1 MQHGTAVDLNTPVL
15 PDRPR
20 MRGWLHH
27 WSFVTSMAAGAV
39 LVTTA
44 ATVVG
49 SPLAVVSCAIYV
61 ACVLGLFGI
70 SALYHRYP
78 WRSDRARARMRRL
91 DHSMIFVFIAGTYTP
106 VSALALSGTTRV
118 VVLSVV
124 WGGALGGVVLQ
135 LAWPSAPRWVGVPI
149 YLALGWVAVFVLP
162 ELTRQVGVAALVLI
176 LVGGALYTAGA
187 LFYALRRPD
196 PWPTVFG
203 YHEFFH
209 AATVLAAI
217 CHYVAIWFVLMR

>member
-1 MQHGTAVDLNTPVL
+1 
-15 PDRPR
+15 

-27 WSFVTSMAAGAV
+27 WSFVTSMAAGAT
-39 LVTTA
+39 LITTA

-49 SPLAVVSCAIYV
+49 SALAVVSCAIYV

-78 WRSDRARARMRRL
+78 WRGDRARARMRRL

-106 VSALALSGTTRV
+106 VCALALSGTTRV
-118 VVLSVV
+118 VVLSTV
-124 WGGALGGVVLQ
+124 WAGALGGVVLQ

-162 ELTRQVGVAALVLI
+162 ELLRQVGVAALVLI